1 MKYNYI
7 IGDEVN
13 RYQHVQ
19 IPKVMLV
26 GEEFRALSLEAKV
39 LYAVF
44 LDRTSLSKKNG
55 WRDKQNRNYIIYK
68 LEDIQEDLGFGEKR
82 AIRAINELKQFGL
95 IEKKRRGHGLA
106 DLTYV
111 KSFVSHENE
120 QEYPE
125 VRFSVFP
132 QESSDKQVLES
143 TILKVHEPADLP
155 VVESPKRE
163 VLMSHTKENHT
174 NLSHTIYPSEID
186 EMDRVRESLKENIDY
201 DVLMT
206 DEELPKDMLEEIVNL
221 LEDTLYSRASEIRIG
236 SAVYPRE
243 VVKSRL
249 LKLDSEHIKY
259 VIYSLKHNRT
269 EVRNIRAY
277 LLAALY
283 NAPATME
290 SYYSTMLAHH
300 TYGDNN
306 A

>member
-125 VRFSVFP
+125 VRFSVFH
-132 QESSDKQVLES
+132 K
-143 TILKVHEPADLP
+143 
-155 VVESPKRE
+155 
-163 VLMSHTKENHT
+163 NH
-174 NLSHTIYPSEID
+174 LI
-186 EMDRVRESLKENIDY
+186 
-201 DVLMT
+201 
-206 DEELPKDMLEEIVNL
+206 
-221 LEDTLYSRASEIRIG
+221 SRF
-236 SAVYPRE
+236 
-243 VVKSRL
+243 L
-249 LKLDSEHIKY
+249 
-259 VIYSLKHNRT
+259 NRQF
-269 EVRNIRAY
+269 
-277 LLAALY
+277 
-283 NAPATME
+283 
-290 SYYSTMLAHH
+290 
-300 TYGDNN
+300 
-306 A
+306 

>member
-19 IPKVMLV
+19 IPKVMLI
-26 GEEFRALSLEAKV
+26 GEEFRSLSLEAKV

-68 LEDIQEDLGFGEKR
+68 LEDIQEDLGFGEKCAMR
-82 AIRAINELKQFGL
+82 AIKELKQFGL

-111 KSFVSHENE
+111 KSFVSEGSEQKNAVENL
-120 QEYPE
+120 
-125 VRFSVFP
+125 STFP
-132 QESSDKQVLES
+132 QEPSSKRVLEAAEKE
-143 TILKVHEPADLP
+143 THEPDNLP
-155 VVESPKRE
+155 VVEPPE
-163 VLMSHTKENHT
+163 QEALMNHTKQNHT
-174 NLSHTIYPSEID
+174 KLNHTINPSEMDEID
-186 EMDRVRESLKENIDY
+186 GMRELLKENIEY
-201 DVLMT
+201 DVLLQ
-206 DEELPKDMLEEIVNL
+206 DNDVPKDMLEEIVNL
-221 LEDTLYSRASEIRIG
+221 LVDTLQSRSPEVRIG

-243 VVKSRL
+243 VVRSRI

-259 VIYSLKHNRT
+259 VIYSLKRNRT
-269 EVRNIRAY
+269 EVKNIRAY

-283 NAPATME
+283 NAPATMG
-290 SYYSTMLAHH
+290 SYYTAMFAHH
-300 TYGDNN
+300 TYGDVD